1 MHQVLLSRAARAA
14 RRARRA
20 AAGARRR
27 VERVDT
33 VPVLAAR
40 LRPRPALRPVHLSV
54 LGGRTLNV
62 AVRYPRRAHGIG
74 TALLHLDH
82 HGHRRTA
89 PLAPEPQPDGT
100 LLLTATAPLRFAPH
114 EEPTEPGVLA
124 LGPGVW
130 RLSLAVTDTTGR
142 ETLADLRAA
151 PPRTAAGP
159 TLPHS
164 PDPGSGALF
173 RPVRSADNRALL
185 KVARP
190 APQAELVALGLRW
203 DRVTVQVRLVGPLP
217 RHAGWTAEVVRQGS
231 GSTVLPMELEQR
243 AGHLTADLPLAAMA
257 ADGHVQHTWEV
268 RLRSG
273 RTRLKVGRRLTD
285 VRHPKQVFRTP
296 YRSIALADGRLLRVH
311 AQLSAAGNLTVS
323 CAAYA
328 VPARAHQ
335 PSEDRP

>member
-1 MHQVLLSRAARAA
+1 M
-14 RRARRA
+14 
-20 AAGARRR
+20 RRR
-27 VERVDT
+27 IERVDT

-40 LRPRPALRPVHLSV
+40 PRPRPLLRPVHLSV

-62 AVRYPRRAHGIG
+62 AVRYPRRAHGIES
-74 TALLHLDH
+74 ALLHLDH
-82 HGHRRTA
+82 RGDRRSA
-89 PLAPEPQPDGT
+89 PLTPEPQPDGT

-114 EEPTEPGVLA
+114 GEPPEPGTLA

-130 RLSLAVTDTTGR
+130 RLSLAVTDTAGV
-142 ETLADLRAA
+142 ETLAGLRAA
-151 PPRTAAGP
+151 PHRTPAGP
-159 TLPHS
+159 TLPYS
-164 PDPGSGALF
+164 PEPGSGALF
-173 RPVRSADNRALL
+173 RPVRSADGHALL
-185 KVARP
+185 KVTAP

-203 DRVTVQVRLVGPLP
+203 DRVTVQVRLVGPVA
-217 RHAGWTAEVVRQGS
+217 RHAAWTAEAVRQGP
-231 GSTVLPMELEQR
+231 GSTVLPMPLEQG

-285 VRHPKQVFRTP
+285 VRHPKRVFRTP
-296 YRSIALADGRLLRVH
+296 YRSIALPDGRLLRVH
-311 AQLSAAGNLTVS
+311 AQFSAAGTLTVS

-328 VPARAHQ
+328 TPAPAHE